1 MQEYPPVVLL
11 VLFASSEHLWHCGV
25 SSAHHYEMEKCIALK
40 EMELYLLLGFL
51 PHSFFLLQLPASTQ
65 VRVPLLPSY
74 KYKGQEQLL
83 NGNSMRPAGMKIY
96 LLGPQHSWTQNRL
109 KGCRKNRRSKEDG
122 EKNNN
127 NKNQDIAD

>member
-25 SSAHHYEMEKCIALK
+25 SSAHRYGTEKCIALK

-96 LLGPQHSWTQNRL
+96 LLGPQHSRTQNRL